1 MENLIELRKAR
12 RRAWRAAIYL
22 KRERVSSEGRRLRIR
37 PVAGWQPVLPNN
49 HGRGAGVGRGLGTG
63 LCLGD
68 GVGRGVGVTVT
79 VAVAVAVAVGVAV
92 GVAVAV
98 AVAVGLA
105 VGVGVGLGV
114 GVGVMSDMEGARTLT
129 VTGDP
134 VLKNPMF
141 AVAMSGAE
149 LESNEKLYNVP
160 QRIALAFWFWT
171 KVSQFQV
178 AEGPLSVK
186 IHGVLLYPALL
197 SVPSFG
203 QPGCCGGAWNLT
215 LLRLGGKRG
224 KTTSKDWTA
233 RSRFML
239 KMAYS

>member
-1 MENLIELRKAR
+1 MLPAGLPATT
-12 RRAWRAAIYL
+12 
-22 KRERVSSEGRRLRIR
+22 
-37 PVAGWQPVLPNN
+37 GWQPVLPNN
-49 HGRGAGVGRGLGTG
+49 YGRGGGVGRGLGAG

-79 VAVAVAVAVGVAV
+79 VAVAVGVAVAVAVGVE
-92 GVAVAV
+92 VAVAV
-98 AVAVGLA
+98 AVAVGL
-105 VGVGVGLGV
+105 GVGVGV
-114 GVGVMSDMEGARTLT
+114 GVGVMSDMEGARTFT
-129 VTGDP
+129 ITGAP
-134 VLKNPMF
+134 VLKKPMF
-141 AVAMSGAE
+141 AVPISGAE

-178 AEGPLSVK
+178 AEGPLLVK

-197 SVPSFG
+197 SVPSFS
-203 QPGCCGGAWNLT
+203 QPGCCGGAWNPT

-239 KMAYS
+239 KIAYS